1 MLSEAKIK
9 ARSVASRQNIYNY
22 DFDAKLRFA
31 LLASLRLENFHAKN
45 LLFFKLLIFERFI

>member
-1 MLSEAKIK
+1 LLSEAKIK